1 MYGFCDGAECHAYGS
16 RFAGCGGGD
25 GVGTK
30 LFHKGEFNMNFDQI
44 TDLTVHGRFRIPF
57 PDTSYAK
64 GERRDPPT
72 PTRNCANA
80 AGEFVDRR
88 SLRCF
93 VTAHVVASI
102 ENLCASELAAHI
114 NSAAESVMGSEVLLK
129 HNHPAAVGSMVS
141 VIACVKTIVDRSVT
155 FDVEATVGDVVI
167 ADGQLRLVI
176 VARDRFAPRPIQ
188 SIVERAFSD
197 ILSMG
202 DAAPVTPDVR
212 ARADVQKRGVQ
223 NDVQKRD
230 VQERGTARLGGAA
243 GVALA
248 AAV

>member
-1 MYGFCDGAECHAYGS
+1 
-16 RFAGCGGGD
+16 
-25 GVGTK
+25 
-30 LFHKGEFNMNFDQI
+30 MNFEQI
-44 TDLTVHGRFRIPF
+44 ADLTVHGRFRIPF

-64 GERRDPPT
+64 GERRDSPS
-72 PTRNCANA
+72 PTRECANA

-129 HNHPAAVGSMVS
+129 HNHPAAVGSTVS
-141 VIACVKTIVDRSVT
+141 VVARVKTIVDQSVT
-155 FDVEATVGDVVI
+155 FDVEATVGDIVI

-188 SIVERAFSD
+188 SVVERALSD

-202 DAAPVTPDVR
+202 TAAPVASDVR
-212 ARADVQKRGVQ
+212 ARVDMQKR
-223 NDVQKRD
+223 DVQKRD
-230 VQERGTARLGGAA
+230 VQERGATRLG
-243 GVALA
+243 A
-248 AAV
+248 AALSAAV

>member
-1 MYGFCDGAECHAYGS
+1 
-16 RFAGCGGGD
+16 
-25 GVGTK
+25 
-30 LFHKGEFNMNFDQI
+30 MNFDQI

-64 GERRDPPT
+64 GERRDAQSPA
-72 PTRNCANA
+72 RDCANA

-141 VIACVKTIVDRSVT
+141 VVARVKTIVDRSVT

-167 ADGQLRLVI
+167 ADGQLRLVV

-202 DAAPVTPDVR
+202 NAASVTPT
-212 ARADVQKRGVQ
+212 
-223 NDVQKRD
+223 VQKRD
-230 VQERGTARLGGAA
+230 VQKCDAQKRDVEERDTARLGGAT
-243 GVALA
+243 LS

>member
-1 MYGFCDGAECHAYGS
+1 
-16 RFAGCGGGD
+16 
-25 GVGTK
+25 
-30 LFHKGEFNMNFDQI
+30 MNFDQI
-44 TDLTVHGRFRIPF
+44 IDLTVHGRFRIPF
-57 PDTSYAK
+57 PDTSYAN
-64 GERRDPPT
+64 GERRDLAS
-72 PTRNCANA
+72 PTRDCANA
-80 AGEFVDRR
+80 TGEFVDRR

-114 NSAAESVMGSEVLLK
+114 NSASESVMGSEVLLK
-129 HNHPAAVGSMVS
+129 HNHPAAVGSTVC
-141 VIACVKTIVDRSVT
+141 VIGRVKTIVDRSVT

-202 DAAPVTPDVR
+202 DAASVTPDVR
-212 ARADVQKRGVQ
+212 TRDAQNHDAHKR
-223 NDVQKRD
+223 N
-230 VQERGTARLGGAA
+230 VQERGTSRLGGVA
-243 GVALA
+243 GVAGVA
-248 AAV
+248 FSAAV